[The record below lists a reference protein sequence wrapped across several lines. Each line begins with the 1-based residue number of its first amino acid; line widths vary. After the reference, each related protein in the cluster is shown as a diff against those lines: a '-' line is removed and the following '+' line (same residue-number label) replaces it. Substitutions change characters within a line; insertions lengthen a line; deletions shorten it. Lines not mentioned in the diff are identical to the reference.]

1 MGKKV
6 MVIGAGLSGLAAA
19 ALLAKRGL
27 EVSVYEHAHQ
37 PGGSSGAFKRGNTI
51 FDVGSAMM
59 FGFGSSGFNPH
70 FMLFNEIEEDIEVIR
85 HPAMYRIHFNG
96 KRVIFHNDVESFLGA
111 LAELFPK
118 EIGNIRRFYARLEY
132 LYTNVIMKDPSLIS
146 PSEIPAREMGQKF
159 KHDPL
164 TTLSMLPLLYGNATS
179 LLRRYTKSEEVMQFF
194 DKLTSTYSYITMKET
209 PAIMAVTMFVENY
222 RSGSYYIHGS
232 TQVYVGKLE
241 KAIEKYGGTLHYGA
255 TVHKLEIDGGRIR
268 RAILEDGS
276 AVEADYYVYS
286 GTVWNLYGSLLSPPE
301 AVPRKLTKKA
311 AATVPTPA
319 SIVLYAVVKKSAFPA
334 DIGPIEMLVRD
345 TDRLTESEITLYIPT
360 IDDPALSGNPQ
371 HHVVL
376 AIGPSFRSWPKPEE
390 LIGTDE
396 KAARA
401 RAHYEEAKREEAERI
416 IDYLD
421 SYFPGFRENLVYQEI
436 GSPTTIERYTLKNG
450 GSVAGPKQMVGQALM
465 QRQHAATFWPN
476 LLCCGESTTMG
487 TGTPA
492 VVISGISAADVILRA
507 EGLEEFRYSRDLGH
521 VTEIAAPPPEYAA
534 SGFRKLGTMCL
545 WCESDSCRAACPS
558 DIDIRGVLRRLYCD
572 NIEGAAALIPYAESG
587 LPMCA
592 GCVSQACVSACVRT
606 LELGSPVPI
615 PSIMMKV
622 AARNPE

>member
-27 EVSVYEHAHQ
+27 EVCVYEHAHQ

-51 FDVGSAMM
+51 FDIGSAMM
-59 FGFGSSGFNPH
+59 FGFGKSGFNPH
-70 FMLFNEIEEDIEVIR
+70 FLLFNEIGEDLEVIR
-85 HPAMYRIHFNG
+85 HPAMYRIHFDG
-96 KRVIFHNDVESFLGA
+96 KRVTFHNDVESFLGA
-111 LAELFPK
+111 LAELFPD

-146 PSEIPAREMGQKF
+146 PSEIPAREMAEKSRN
-159 KHDPL
+159 DPL
-164 TTLSMLPLLYGNATS
+164 NLFRTLPLLFGNAAS
-179 LLRRYTKSEEVMQFF
+179 LLRRFTKSKEVMQFF

-209 PAIMAVTMFVENY
+209 PAIMATTMFVENY

-232 TQVYVGKLE
+232 TQVYTGKLE
-241 KAIEKYGGTLHYGA
+241 EAIEKCGGTLHYSA
-255 TVHKLEIDGGRIR
+255 SVKKLEIDGGRIR

-276 AVEADYYVYS
+276 VVEADYYVYS

-301 AVPRKLTKKA
+301 AIPRKLTRKA
-311 AATVPTPA
+311 AATIPTPA
-319 SIVLYAVVKKSAFPA
+319 SIVLYATVDKSVFPA
-334 DIGPIEMLVRD
+334 DTGPIEMLVRD

-360 IDDPALSGNPQ
+360 IDDPSLSGDPR

-376 AIGPSFRSWPKPEE
+376 AIGPSFKAWPKPEE
-390 LIGTDE
+390 LIGMDE
-396 KAARA
+396 KAGRA
-401 RAHYEEAKREEAERI
+401 RAHYEEAKRDEAERI
-416 IDYLD
+416 IAYID
-421 SYFPGFRENLVYQEI
+421 SYFPGFRESLVYQEI

-465 QRQHAATFWPN
+465 QRQHAATAWTN
-476 LLCCGESTTMG
+476 LFCCGESTTMG

-492 VVISGISAADVILRA
+492 VVISSISAADVILRA

-521 VTEIAAPPPEYAA
+521 VREIAASAPEYAA
-534 SGFRKLGTMCL
+534 SGFRKLGNLCL
-545 WCESDSCRAACPS
+545 WCESDTCRAACPS

-572 NIEGAAALIPYAESG
+572 NIEGAVALIPLTLKGAAV
-587 LPMCA
+587 CA
-592 GCVSQACVSACVRT
+592 ACASQACLSACRRT
-606 LELGSPVPI
+606 LELGSPVPV
-615 PSIMMKV
+615 PSIMLK
-622 AARNPE
+622 ARAGNPA